1 MTALSAGMTR
11 EQAAELLAAHNKDPF
26 HIEHGET
33 VEQTMRYFAR
43 EYDPENEEF
52 WGIVGLLHDLDWE
65 EHDDEP
71 EKHTLYAAPLI
82 EEAGGTP
89 ELIRAIQSH
98 TSDYNTDLPKPEL
111 QMEKILFAT
120 EELTGLIGAAIVMR
134 PSKSVMDFNV
144 KSLKKKYKDKRFAA
158 APMMER
164 FGRMPL
170 LVVGCIA
177 EVALSALYM
186 LNEPVGALIGVRLAH
201 GFSYG
206 VCSTTIATVITSVV
220 PPERKGEG
228 IGYFMLSIT
237 LGSAIGPFAGIFL
250 ANNFGY
256 PVVFA
261 VASVLVALS
270 IPAALLLRP
279 APSTKVKGSEAAA
292 EAEVKAA
299 ADAVAGAVAEAP
311 DEEAR
316 EDAAANR
323 DEALAAS
330 TRVPS
335 THLEEKVAAKVEH
348 SPLARF
354 VEAGVLPISVVCG
367 LLFFGYSSL
376 LTFLTPYAT
385 EIGLARAASVFF
397 VVYALAMFVTRPF
410 TGRAF
415 DRVGPHPVMVPAF
428 VSFAAG
434 MVVLAFAANDWMI
447 LGAAALLGFGVG
459 TVQSCG
465 LAMAVRVTSDARLS
479 VANAT
484 FYMLLDVG
492 VGIGPILLGIV
503 APLLGYANL
512 YLCMAVVG
520 VLALALFLVVA
531 KTEKG
536 AR

>member
-1 MTALSAGMTR
+1 MASSAAKVAIPSRCERPAPAPAPLWTRNFIAGTFLNFFIAGNYFMLMVVMTAYALTVYQAPAAVAAFCASA
-11 EQAAELLAAHNKDPF
+11 F
-26 HIEHGET
+26 
-33 VEQTMRYFAR
+33 
-43 EYDPENEEF
+43 
-52 WGIVGLLHDLDWE
+52 IVG
-65 EHDDEP
+65 
-71 EKHTLYAAPLI
+71 TLF
-82 EEAGGTP
+82 
-89 ELIRAIQSH
+89 S
-98 TSDYNTDLPKPEL
+98 
-111 QMEKILFAT
+111 
-120 EELTGLIGAAIVMR
+120 
-134 PSKSVMDFNV
+134 
-144 KSLKKKYKDKRFAA
+144 RFAA

-164 FGRMPL
+164 FGRLPL
-170 LVVGCIA
+170 LIVGCIA
-177 EVALSALYM
+177 EVALSALYL

-256 PVVFA
+256 PVVFV

-279 APSTKVKGSEAAA
+279 ASSTKVKGSEAAA
-292 EAEVKAA
+292 EAEVEAA

-385 EIGLARAASVFF
+385 EIGLAGPPACSSSCTRWPCSSRAPSPAAPST
-397 VVYALAMFVTRPF
+397 AWGLIPSWCRRSCPSRSAWWCSPSRPT
-410 TGRAF
+410 TG
-415 DRVGPHPVMVPAF
+415 
-428 VSFAAG
+428 
-434 MVVLAFAANDWMI
+434 
-447 LGAAALLGFGVG
+447 
-459 TVQSCG
+459 
-465 LAMAVRVTSDARLS
+465 
-479 VANAT
+479 
-484 FYMLLDVG
+484 
-492 VGIGPILLGIV
+492 
-503 APLLGYANL
+503 
-512 YLCMAVVG
+512 
-520 VLALALFLVVA
+520 
-531 KTEKG
+531 
-536 AR
+536 

>member
-1 MTALSAGMTR
+1 MVSSAAKIAVSSDNAGCADSGALASVSSGSASSSGSAPSSSGVSASRCERPAPAPLWTRNFVAGTFLNFFIAGNYFMLMVVMTAYALTVYQAPAAVAAFCASA
-11 EQAAELLAAHNKDPF
+11 F
-26 HIEHGET
+26 
-33 VEQTMRYFAR
+33 
-43 EYDPENEEF
+43 
-52 WGIVGLLHDLDWE
+52 IVG
-65 EHDDEP
+65 
-71 EKHTLYAAPLI
+71 TLF
-82 EEAGGTP
+82 
-89 ELIRAIQSH
+89 S
-98 TSDYNTDLPKPEL
+98 
-111 QMEKILFAT
+111 
-120 EELTGLIGAAIVMR
+120 
-134 PSKSVMDFNV
+134 
-144 KSLKKKYKDKRFAA
+144 RFAA

-170 LVVGCIA
+170 LVAGCLA
-177 EVALSALYM
+177 EVALSALYL

-279 APSTKVKGSEAAA
+279 VPSTRVKGRAAAA
-292 EAEVKAA
+292 EAEVEAA
-299 ADAVAGAVAEAP
+299 ADVAAAAVTEAP

-316 EDAAANR
+316 EDAAADR
-323 DEALAAS
+323 DESFAAQAHTARASAEGAGAPTVSAVPANVS

-335 THLEEKVAAKVEH
+335 THLEEKVAARVEH

-354 VEAGVLPISVVCG
+354 VEAGVLPISLVCG

-428 VSFAAG
+428 VSFACG
-434 MVVLAFAANDWMI
+434 MVMLAFASNDWMI

-492 VGIGPILLGIV
+492 VGIGPILLGVV
-503 APLLGYANL
+503 APLMGYANL

-531 KTEKG
+531 RTEKG
-536 AR
+536 VR

>member
-1 MTALSAGMTR
+1 MASSAAATRPAASPARQSAASAAARPAPASSSRAKPAPQPLWTRNFVAGTLLNFFIAGNYFMLMVVMTAYALTVYQAPAAVAAFCASA
-11 EQAAELLAAHNKDPF
+11 F
-26 HIEHGET
+26 
-33 VEQTMRYFAR
+33 
-43 EYDPENEEF
+43 
-52 WGIVGLLHDLDWE
+52 IVG
-65 EHDDEP
+65 
-71 EKHTLYAAPLI
+71 TLF
-82 EEAGGTP
+82 
-89 ELIRAIQSH
+89 S
-98 TSDYNTDLPKPEL
+98 
-111 QMEKILFAT
+111 
-120 EELTGLIGAAIVMR
+120 
-134 PSKSVMDFNV
+134 
-144 KSLKKKYKDKRFAA
+144 RFAA
-158 APMMER
+158 APLMER

-170 LVVGCIA
+170 LMVGCIA
-177 EVALSALYM
+177 EVGLTALYL

-201 GFSYG
+201 GFAYG
-206 VCSTTIATVITSVV
+206 VCSTTVATVITSVV
-220 PPERKGEG
+220 PPDRKGEG
-228 IGYFMLSIT
+228 IGYFMLSVT

-256 PVVFA
+256 PVVFT
-261 VASVLVALS
+261 VASVLVAAS
-270 IPAALLLRP
+270 IPAALLLHP
-279 APSTKVKGSEAAA
+279 APSTRVRGSEQAA
-292 EAEVKAA
+292 EAEMVSAS
-299 ADAVAGAVAEAP
+299 DAVAGTVADAP
-311 DEEAR
+311 LEQAR
-316 EDAAANR
+316 EDAASA
-323 DEALAAS
+323 EAVPGAAREEACPVCAGADADCPACS
-330 TRVPS
+330 RVPS
-335 THLEEKVAAKVEH
+335 THLEEVVTEKVEG

-397 VVYALAMFVTRPF
+397 VVYALAMFATRPF

-428 VSFAAG
+428 VSFVLG
-434 MVVLAFAANDWMI
+434 MAVLALASNDWMV
-447 LGAAALLGFGVG
+447 LGSAALLGFGVG

-503 APLLGYANL
+503 VPLIGYVNL
-512 YLCMAVVG
+512 YLAMAAIG
-520 VLALALFLVVA
+520 ACALALFLVVA

>member
-1 MTALSAGMTR
+1 MASPASATPAAATSAAPSDLRSARSAARAKAAPPSAAPCAKPEPQPLWTRNFIAGTCLNFFIAGNYFMLMVVMTAYALAVYQAPAAVAAFCASA
-11 EQAAELLAAHNKDPF
+11 F
-26 HIEHGET
+26 
-33 VEQTMRYFAR
+33 
-43 EYDPENEEF
+43 
-52 WGIVGLLHDLDWE
+52 IVG
-65 EHDDEP
+65 
-71 EKHTLYAAPLI
+71 TLF
-82 EEAGGTP
+82 
-89 ELIRAIQSH
+89 S
-98 TSDYNTDLPKPEL
+98 
-111 QMEKILFAT
+111 
-120 EELTGLIGAAIVMR
+120 
-134 PSKSVMDFNV
+134 
-144 KSLKKKYKDKRFAA
+144 RFAA
-158 APMMER
+158 APMMEH

-177 EVALSALYM
+177 EVALTALYL

-201 GFSYG
+201 GFAYG
-206 VCSTTIATVITSVV
+206 VCSTTVATVITSVV

-279 APSTKVKGSEAAA
+279 ASSTKVRGNAASAVAEMDAADDAAAGALAAAPLEEARERAASAADEVRVADARVADTSAA
-292 EAEVKAA
+292 EALAA
-299 ADAVAGAVAEAP
+299 PAQDAVAGAVCPVCAGTDDDCPACC
-311 DEEAR
+311 
-316 EDAAANR
+316 
-323 DEALAAS
+323 
-330 TRVPS
+330 RVPS
-335 THLEEKVAAKVEH
+335 THLEEVVTAKVEH

-354 VEAGVLPISVVCG
+354 VEAGVLPIAVVCG

-385 EIGLARAASVFF
+385 EIGLDRAASVFF
-397 VVYALAMFVTRPF
+397 VVYALAMFATRPF

-428 VSFAAG
+428 VSFVLG
-434 MVVLAFAANDWMI
+434 MVVLAFAANDGMM

-465 LAMAVRVTSDARLS
+465 LALAVRVTSDARLS

-492 VGIGPILLGIV
+492 VGVGPILLGVV
-503 APLLGYANL
+503 APLIGYGNL
-512 YLCMAVVG
+512 YLAMAVVG
-520 VLALALFLVVA
+520 AAAMALFLVVA

>member
-1 MTALSAGMTR
+1 M
-11 EQAAELLAAHNKDPF
+11 
-26 HIEHGET
+26 
-33 VEQTMRYFAR
+33 
-43 EYDPENEEF
+43 
-52 WGIVGLLHDLDWE
+52 
-65 EHDDEP
+65 
-71 EKHTLYAAPLI
+71 
-82 EEAGGTP
+82 
-89 ELIRAIQSH
+89 
-98 TSDYNTDLPKPEL
+98 
-111 QMEKILFAT
+111 
-120 EELTGLIGAAIVMR
+120 
-134 PSKSVMDFNV
+134 
-144 KSLKKKYKDKRFAA
+144 
-158 APMMER
+158 
-164 FGRMPL
+164 
-170 LVVGCIA
+170 
-177 EVALSALYM
+177 
-186 LNEPVGALIGVRLAH
+186 
-201 GFSYG
+201 
-206 VCSTTIATVITSVV
+206 CSTTIATVITSVV

-261 VASVLVALS
+261 VASALVALS

-279 APSTKVKGSEAAA
+279 APATKVKGSEAAA

-335 THLEEKVAAKVEH
+335 THLEEKISAKVEH

-376 LTFLTPYAT
+376 LTFLTPSAT

-520 VLALALFLVVA
+520 VLALALLLVVA

>member
-1 MTALSAGMTR
+1 MVLSAAATATTEPARKRPAPAPLWTRNFVAGTFLNFFIAGNYFMLMVVMTAYALNVYQAPAAVAAFCASA
-11 EQAAELLAAHNKDPF
+11 F
-26 HIEHGET
+26 
-33 VEQTMRYFAR
+33 
-43 EYDPENEEF
+43 
-52 WGIVGLLHDLDWE
+52 IVG
-65 EHDDEP
+65 
-71 EKHTLYAAPLI
+71 TLF
-82 EEAGGTP
+82 
-89 ELIRAIQSH
+89 S
-98 TSDYNTDLPKPEL
+98 
-111 QMEKILFAT
+111 
-120 EELTGLIGAAIVMR
+120 
-134 PSKSVMDFNV
+134 
-144 KSLKKKYKDKRFAA
+144 RFAA
-158 APMMER
+158 APLMER

-170 LVVGCIA
+170 LIAGCVA
-177 EVALSALYM
+177 EVALSALYL

-201 GFSYG
+201 GFAYG
-206 VCSTTIATVITSVV
+206 VCSTTVATVITSVV

-250 ANNFGY
+250 ANNLGY
-256 PVVFA
+256 PVVFT
-261 VASVLVALS
+261 VASALVALS

-279 APSTKVKGSEAAA
+279 AASTRVKGSAAAA
-292 EAEVKAA
+292 EAEVEAA
-299 ADAVAGAVAEAP
+299 ADAAAGAVADAP
-311 DEEAR
+311 IEEGR

-323 DEALAAS
+323 DEVPAERLHAAS
-330 TRVPS
+330 TRIPS
-335 THLEEKVAAKVEH
+335 THLEEKVAAKVER
-348 SPLARF
+348 SPLSRF

-428 VSFAAG
+428 VSFALG
-434 MVVLAFAANDWMI
+434 MVVLAFASNDWMI

-492 VGIGPILLGIV
+492 VGVGPILLGIV
-503 APLLGYANL
+503 APLIGYSSL
-512 YLCMAVVG
+512 YLCMAAVG
-520 VLALALFLVVA
+520 VLALVLFLIVA

-536 AR
+536 VR

>member
-1 MTALSAGMTR
+1 MVSSAAKVAPASRCERPAPAPLWTRNFVAGTFLNFFIAGNYFMLMVVMTAYALTVHQAPAAVAAFCASA
-11 EQAAELLAAHNKDPF
+11 F
-26 HIEHGET
+26 
-33 VEQTMRYFAR
+33 
-43 EYDPENEEF
+43 
-52 WGIVGLLHDLDWE
+52 IVG
-65 EHDDEP
+65 
-71 EKHTLYAAPLI
+71 TLF
-82 EEAGGTP
+82 
-89 ELIRAIQSH
+89 S
-98 TSDYNTDLPKPEL
+98 
-111 QMEKILFAT
+111 
-120 EELTGLIGAAIVMR
+120 
-134 PSKSVMDFNV
+134 
-144 KSLKKKYKDKRFAA
+144 RFAA

-170 LVVGCIA
+170 LVAGCIA
-177 EVALSALYM
+177 EVALSALYL

-256 PVVFA
+256 PVVFV

-279 APSTKVKGSEAAA
+279 ASSTKVKGSEAAA
-292 EAEVKAA
+292 EAEVEAA
-299 ADAVAGAVAEAP
+299 ADAVAGAVTDAPAE
-311 DEEAR
+311 EGR

-323 DEALAAS
+323 DEVLVESLHAAAS

-385 EIGLARAASVFF
+385 EIGLARAASMFF

-428 VSFAAG
+428 VSFALG

-503 APLLGYANL
+503 APLIGYANL

-520 VLALALFLVVA
+520 ALALALFLVVA

>member
-1 MTALSAGMTR
+1 MLMVVMTAYALTVYEAPAAVAAFCASA
-11 EQAAELLAAHNKDPF
+11 F
-26 HIEHGET
+26 
-33 VEQTMRYFAR
+33 
-43 EYDPENEEF
+43 
-52 WGIVGLLHDLDWE
+52 IVG
-65 EHDDEP
+65 
-71 EKHTLYAAPLI
+71 TLFSRFTAAPL
-82 EEAGGTP
+82 
-89 ELIRAIQSH
+89 
-98 TSDYNTDLPKPEL
+98 
-111 QMEKILFAT
+111 MEH
-120 EELTGLIGAAIVMR
+120 
-134 PSKSVMDFNV
+134 
-144 KSLKKKYKDKRFAA
+144 
-158 APMMER
+158 

-170 LVVGCIA
+170 LIVGCIA
-177 EVALSALYM
+177 EVALTALYL
-186 LNEPVGALIGVRLAH
+186 LNEPIGALIGVRLVH
-201 GFSYG
+201 GFAYG

-256 PVVFA
+256 PVVFT
-261 VASVLVALS
+261 VASVLVAAS
-270 IPAALLLRP
+270 IPAALLMRP
-279 APSTKVKGSEAAA
+279 ASSTKVRGNAAA
-292 EAEVKAA
+292 AVAQMNAADDAA
-299 ADAVAGAVAEAP
+299 AGTLVSAP
-311 DEEAR
+311 LEGAR
-316 EDAAANR
+316 EDAAAVA
-323 DEALAAS
+323 DEARIAS
-330 TRVPS
+330 TSGAGASVKAAAGAACPVCAGADDDCPACSRVPS
-335 THLEEKVAAKVEH
+335 THLEEVVTAKVEH

-354 VEAGVLPISVVCG
+354 VQAGVLPIAVVCG

-397 VVYALAMFVTRPF
+397 VVYALAMFITRPF

-428 VSFAAG
+428 VSFVAG
-434 MVVLAFAANDWMI
+434 MVVLAFAANDWMM

-492 VGIGPILLGIV
+492 VGVGPILLGII
-503 APLLGYANL
+503 APLIGYANL
-512 YLCMAVVG
+512 YLAMAVVG
-520 VLALALFLVVA
+520 AAALALFMVVA
-531 KTEKG
+531 RTEKG

>member
-1 MTALSAGMTR
+1 MASSAAKVAIPSRCERPAPAPAPLWTRNFIAGTFLNFFIAGNYFMLMVVMTAYALTVYQAPAAVAAFCASA
-11 EQAAELLAAHNKDPF
+11 F
-26 HIEHGET
+26 
-33 VEQTMRYFAR
+33 
-43 EYDPENEEF
+43 
-52 WGIVGLLHDLDWE
+52 IVG
-65 EHDDEP
+65 
-71 EKHTLYAAPLI
+71 TLF
-82 EEAGGTP
+82 
-89 ELIRAIQSH
+89 S
-98 TSDYNTDLPKPEL
+98 
-111 QMEKILFAT
+111 
-120 EELTGLIGAAIVMR
+120 
-134 PSKSVMDFNV
+134 
-144 KSLKKKYKDKRFAA
+144 RFAA

-164 FGRMPL
+164 FGRLPL
-170 LVVGCIA
+170 LIVGCIA
-177 EVALSALYM
+177 EVALSALYL

-256 PVVFA
+256 PVVFV

-279 APSTKVKGSEAAA
+279 ASSTKVKGSEAGRPRPRWKRPAMPWPVRWRRPRTRRRAKMPPPTATRRWRPLPACPPLIWKRRSPPRWSIRRSPVSWKPAYCPSRWCAA
-292 EAEVKAA
+292 FCSSAIPACSRSSR
-299 ADAVAGAVAEAP
+299 P
-311 DEEAR
+311 
-316 EDAAANR
+316 
-323 DEALAAS
+323 
-330 TRVPS
+330 T
-335 THLEEKVAAKVEH
+335 
-348 SPLARF
+348 PLRSAWP
-354 VEAGVLPISVVCG
+354 GP
-367 LLFFGYSSL
+367 
-376 LTFLTPYAT
+376 
-385 EIGLARAASVFF
+385 ASVFF

-428 VSFAAG
+428 VSFALG

-492 VGIGPILLGIV
+492 VGVGPILLGIV
-503 APLLGYANL
+503 APLIGYANL

-520 VLALALFLVVA
+520 ALALALFLVVA

>member
-1 MTALSAGMTR
+1 MASSAAKVAIPSRCERPAPAPAPLWTRNFIAGTFLNFFIAGNYFMLMVVMTAYALTVYQAPAAVAAFCASA
-11 EQAAELLAAHNKDPF
+11 F
-26 HIEHGET
+26 
-33 VEQTMRYFAR
+33 
-43 EYDPENEEF
+43 
-52 WGIVGLLHDLDWE
+52 IVG
-65 EHDDEP
+65 
-71 EKHTLYAAPLI
+71 TLF
-82 EEAGGTP
+82 
-89 ELIRAIQSH
+89 S
-98 TSDYNTDLPKPEL
+98 
-111 QMEKILFAT
+111 
-120 EELTGLIGAAIVMR
+120 
-134 PSKSVMDFNV
+134 
-144 KSLKKKYKDKRFAA
+144 RFAA

-164 FGRMPL
+164 FGRLPL
-170 LVVGCIA
+170 LIVGCIA
-177 EVALSALYM
+177 EGALSALYL

-256 PVVFA
+256 PVVFV

-279 APSTKVKGSEAAA
+279 ASSTKVKGSEAAA
-292 EAEVKAA
+292 EAEVEAA

-428 VSFAAG
+428 VSFALG

-492 VGIGPILLGIV
+492 VGVGPILLGIV
-503 APLLGYANL
+503 APLIGYANL

-520 VLALALFLVVA
+520 ALALALFLVVA

>member
-1 MTALSAGMTR
+1 MVSSACQGRPAPRLRKARACTALDADFVAGTFLNFFIAGNYFMLMVVMPPMRSRFTKRPAAVAAFCASA
-11 EQAAELLAAHNKDPF
+11 F
-26 HIEHGET
+26 
-33 VEQTMRYFAR
+33 
-43 EYDPENEEF
+43 
-52 WGIVGLLHDLDWE
+52 IVG
-65 EHDDEP
+65 
-71 EKHTLYAAPLI
+71 TLF
-82 EEAGGTP
+82 
-89 ELIRAIQSH
+89 S
-98 TSDYNTDLPKPEL
+98 
-111 QMEKILFAT
+111 
-120 EELTGLIGAAIVMR
+120 
-134 PSKSVMDFNV
+134 
-144 KSLKKKYKDKRFAA
+144 RFAA

-177 EVALSALYM
+177 EVALSALYL

-279 APSTKVKGSEAAA
+279 APATKVKGSEAAA

-335 THLEEKVAAKVEH
+335 THLEEKISAKVEH

-492 VGIGPILLGIV
+492 VGHRPHSAGHRGAAFGVREPVPLHGRRGRFGPGSV
-503 APLLGYANL
+503 PRRRQNRKRRTVGEGSRARVSVSRQTMKKPLRRAACLCGKWLGY
-512 YLCMAVVG
+512 
-520 VLALALFLVVA
+520 
-531 KTEKG
+531 
-536 AR
+536 

>member
-1 MTALSAGMTR
+1 MLMVVMTAYALTVHQAPAAVAAFCASA
-11 EQAAELLAAHNKDPF
+11 F
-26 HIEHGET
+26 
-33 VEQTMRYFAR
+33 
-43 EYDPENEEF
+43 
-52 WGIVGLLHDLDWE
+52 IVG
-65 EHDDEP
+65 
-71 EKHTLYAAPLI
+71 TLF
-82 EEAGGTP
+82 
-89 ELIRAIQSH
+89 S
-98 TSDYNTDLPKPEL
+98 
-111 QMEKILFAT
+111 
-120 EELTGLIGAAIVMR
+120 
-134 PSKSVMDFNV
+134 
-144 KSLKKKYKDKRFAA
+144 RFAA

-170 LVVGCIA
+170 LVAGCIA
-177 EVALSALYM
+177 EVALSALYL

-206 VCSTTIATVITSVV
+206 VCSATIATVITSVV
-220 PPERKGEG
+220 PPGAQGRGHRVLHAVDHARQRHRALRGHFPGEQLRLSGGIRRGERAGGAGYSGGAASASGVFHEGEG
-228 IGYFMLSIT
+228 ERGGGRGRG
-237 LGSAIGPFAGIFL
+237 GSGRRCRGRC
-250 ANNFGY
+250 GDGC
-256 PVVFA
+256 
-261 VASVLVALS
+261 S
-270 IPAALLLRP
+270 RP
-279 APSTKVKGSEAAA
+279 KRR
-292 EAEVKAA
+292 
-299 ADAVAGAVAEAP
+299 
-311 DEEAR
+311 R

-323 DEALAAS
+323 DEVLAESLHAAAS

-428 VSFAAG
+428 VSFALG

-503 APLLGYANL
+503 APLIGYANL

-520 VLALALFLVVA
+520 ALALALFLVVA

>member
-1 MTALSAGMTR
+1 MALFDTVTRASSGSGDGAVSDVLAGDTFGGVSSSAAAPVSRCEKPAPLWTRNFVAGTLLNFFVAGNYFMLMVVMTAYALNVYQAPAAVAAFCASA
-11 EQAAELLAAHNKDPF
+11 F
-26 HIEHGET
+26 
-33 VEQTMRYFAR
+33 
-43 EYDPENEEF
+43 
-52 WGIVGLLHDLDWE
+52 IVG
-65 EHDDEP
+65 
-71 EKHTLYAAPLI
+71 TLF
-82 EEAGGTP
+82 
-89 ELIRAIQSH
+89 S
-98 TSDYNTDLPKPEL
+98 
-111 QMEKILFAT
+111 
-120 EELTGLIGAAIVMR
+120 
-134 PSKSVMDFNV
+134 
-144 KSLKKKYKDKRFAA
+144 RFAA
-158 APMMER
+158 APMMEH
-164 FGRMPL
+164 FGRLPL
-170 LVVGCIA
+170 LVVGCVV
-177 EVALSALYM
+177 EVALSALYL

-201 GFSYG
+201 GFAYG

-256 PVVFA
+256 SVVF
-261 VASVLVALS
+261 VAASALVALS

-279 APSTKVKGSEAAA
+279 ASSTKVKGSGAAA
-292 EAEVKAA
+292 EAEVEAAIDAMAGAA
-299 ADAVAGAVAEAP
+299 ADAP
-311 DEEAR
+311 SEEAR
-316 EDAAANR
+316 EDAAAS
-323 DEALAAS
+323 A
-330 TRVPS
+330 RVPS
-335 THLEEKVAAKVEH
+335 THLEEKVAAKVER
-348 SPLARF
+348 SRLARF
-354 VEAGVLPISVVCG
+354 VEAGVLPISIVCG

-376 LTFLTPYAT
+376 LTFLTPYAA
-385 EIGLARAASVFF
+385 EIGLSRAASVFF

-428 VSFAAG
+428 VSFALG
-434 MVVLAFAANDWMI
+434 MAVLAFAANDWMM

-492 VGIGPILLGIV
+492 VGVGPVLLGIV
-503 APLLGYANL
+503 APLIGYENL

-520 VLALALFLVVA
+520 ALALALFLIVA

-536 AR
+536 VR

>member
-1 MTALSAGMTR
+1 MLMVVMTAYALTVYQAPAAVAAFCASA
-11 EQAAELLAAHNKDPF
+11 F
-26 HIEHGET
+26 
-33 VEQTMRYFAR
+33 
-43 EYDPENEEF
+43 
-52 WGIVGLLHDLDWE
+52 IVG
-65 EHDDEP
+65 
-71 EKHTLYAAPLI
+71 TLF
-82 EEAGGTP
+82 
-89 ELIRAIQSH
+89 S
-98 TSDYNTDLPKPEL
+98 
-111 QMEKILFAT
+111 
-120 EELTGLIGAAIVMR
+120 
-134 PSKSVMDFNV
+134 
-144 KSLKKKYKDKRFAA
+144 RFAA

-164 FGRMPL
+164 FGRLPL
-170 LVVGCIA
+170 LIVGCIA
-177 EVALSALYM
+177 EVALSALYL

-256 PVVFA
+256 PVVFV

-279 APSTKVKGSEAAA
+279 ASSTKVKGSEAAA
-292 EAEVKAA
+292 EAEVEAA
-299 ADAVAGAVAEAP
+299 AMPVAGAVAEAP

-385 EIGLARAASVFF
+385 EIGLAGPPACSSSCTRWPCSSRAPSPAAPST
-397 VVYALAMFVTRPF
+397 AWGLIPSWCRRSCPSRSAWWCSPSRPT
-410 TGRAF
+410 TG
-415 DRVGPHPVMVPAF
+415 
-428 VSFAAG
+428 
-434 MVVLAFAANDWMI
+434 
-447 LGAAALLGFGVG
+447 
-459 TVQSCG
+459 
-465 LAMAVRVTSDARLS
+465 
-479 VANAT
+479 
-484 FYMLLDVG
+484 
-492 VGIGPILLGIV
+492 
-503 APLLGYANL
+503 
-512 YLCMAVVG
+512 
-520 VLALALFLVVA
+520 
-531 KTEKG
+531 
-536 AR
+536 

>member
-1 MTALSAGMTR
+1 MSAPAAATRPAASPARQSAASAAVRAVPSTAPASRAKPAPQPLWTRNFVAGTLLNFFIAGNYFMLMVVMTAYALAVYQAPAAVAAFCASA
-11 EQAAELLAAHNKDPF
+11 F
-26 HIEHGET
+26 
-33 VEQTMRYFAR
+33 
-43 EYDPENEEF
+43 
-52 WGIVGLLHDLDWE
+52 IVG
-65 EHDDEP
+65 
-71 EKHTLYAAPLI
+71 TLFSRFTAAPL
-82 EEAGGTP
+82 
-89 ELIRAIQSH
+89 
-98 TSDYNTDLPKPEL
+98 
-111 QMEKILFAT
+111 
-120 EELTGLIGAAIVMR
+120 
-134 PSKSVMDFNV
+134 
-144 KSLKKKYKDKRFAA
+144 
-158 APMMER
+158 MER

-170 LVVGCIA
+170 LLVGCIA
-177 EVALSALYM
+177 EVGLTALYL
-186 LNEPVGALIGVRLAH
+186 LNEPVGALFLRSEPVGALIGVRLVH
-201 GFSYG
+201 GFAYG

-220 PPERKGEG
+220 PPDRKGEG
-228 IGYFMLSIT
+228 IGYFMLSVT

-256 PVVFA
+256 PVVFI
-261 VASVLVALS
+261 VASVLVAAS

-279 APSTKVKGSEAAA
+279 APSTRVRGNEQEAEAAA
-292 EAEVKAA
+292 VSADDAPCPVC
-299 ADAVAGAVAEAP
+299 ADA
-311 DEEAR
+311 
-316 EDAAANR
+316 DADCPACG
-323 DEALAAS
+323 
-330 TRVPS
+330 RVPS
-335 THLEEKVAAKVEH
+335 THLEEVVAAKVEG

-397 VVYALAMFVTRPF
+397 VVYALAMFATRPF

-428 VSFAAG
+428 VSFVLG
-434 MVVLAFAANDWMI
+434 MVVLALASNDWMV

-492 VGIGPILLGIV
+492 VGVGPILLGAV
-503 APLLGYANL
+503 VPLIGYANL
-512 YLCMAVVG
+512 YLAIAAIGAC
-520 VLALALFLVVA
+520 ALALFLVVA

>member
-1 MTALSAGMTR
+1 MASSAAKVAIPSRCERPAPAPAPLWTRNFIAGTFLNFFIAGNYFMLMVVMTAYALTVYQAPAAVAAFCASA
-11 EQAAELLAAHNKDPF
+11 F
-26 HIEHGET
+26 
-33 VEQTMRYFAR
+33 
-43 EYDPENEEF
+43 
-52 WGIVGLLHDLDWE
+52 IVG
-65 EHDDEP
+65 
-71 EKHTLYAAPLI
+71 TLF
-82 EEAGGTP
+82 
-89 ELIRAIQSH
+89 S
-98 TSDYNTDLPKPEL
+98 
-111 QMEKILFAT
+111 
-120 EELTGLIGAAIVMR
+120 
-134 PSKSVMDFNV
+134 
-144 KSLKKKYKDKRFAA
+144 RFAA

-164 FGRMPL
+164 FGRLPL
-170 LVVGCIA
+170 LIVGCIA
-177 EVALSALYM
+177 EVALSALYL

-256 PVVFA
+256 PVVFV

-279 APSTKVKGSEAAA
+279 ASSTKV
-292 EAEVKAA
+292 
-299 ADAVAGAVAEAP
+299 
-311 DEEAR
+311 
-316 EDAAANR
+316 
-323 DEALAAS
+323 
-330 TRVPS
+330 
-335 THLEEKVAAKVEH
+335 KVAAKVEH

-385 EIGLARAASVFF
+385 EIGLARAASMFF

-428 VSFAAG
+428 VSFALG

-503 APLLGYANL
+503 APLIGYANL

>member
-1 MTALSAGMTR
+1 MASSAAATHVAASASPCAPAAPAPLWTRNFVAGTCLNFFIAGNYFMLMVVMTAYALTVYGAPAAVAAFCASA
-11 EQAAELLAAHNKDPF
+11 F
-26 HIEHGET
+26 
-33 VEQTMRYFAR
+33 
-43 EYDPENEEF
+43 
-52 WGIVGLLHDLDWE
+52 IVG
-65 EHDDEP
+65 
-71 EKHTLYAAPLI
+71 TLF
-82 EEAGGTP
+82 
-89 ELIRAIQSH
+89 S
-98 TSDYNTDLPKPEL
+98 
-111 QMEKILFAT
+111 
-120 EELTGLIGAAIVMR
+120 
-134 PSKSVMDFNV
+134 
-144 KSLKKKYKDKRFAA
+144 RFAA
-158 APMMER
+158 APLMER
-164 FGRMPL
+164 FGRLPL
-170 LVVGCIA
+170 LVVGCVA
-177 EVALSALYM
+177 EVALSALYL

-279 APSTKVKGSEAAA
+279 APSTKVKGSKAAV
-292 EAEVKAA
+292 EAEVGAA
-299 ADAVAGAVAEAP
+299 ADAAAGAMTGAP
-311 DEEAR
+311 FEGGR
-316 EDAAANR
+316 EDAASNC
-323 DEALAAS
+323 DEAPVERLRVNASGEGIGSVDFADQPANAIKADKLAVAQGAAHGADGADAAAVATAAS

-335 THLEEKVAAKVEH
+335 THLEEKVAAKVER
-348 SPLARF
+348 SRLARF

-428 VSFAAG
+428 VSFACG
-434 MVVLAFAANDWMI
+434 MVVLAFASNDWMI

-465 LAMAVRVTSDARLS
+465 LAMAVRVTCDARLS

-492 VGIGPILLGIV
+492 VGIGPILLGFV
-503 APLLGYANL
+503 APFIGYANL
-512 YLCMAVVG
+512 YLCMAAVG

-536 AR
+536 VR